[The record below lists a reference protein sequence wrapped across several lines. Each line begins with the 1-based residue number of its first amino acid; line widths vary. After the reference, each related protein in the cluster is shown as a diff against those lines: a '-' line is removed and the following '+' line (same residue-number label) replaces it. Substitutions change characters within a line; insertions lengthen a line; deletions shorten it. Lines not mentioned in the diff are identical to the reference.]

1 MRGETL
7 IFVWFWHVRSVHSPY
22 INLFLTGIL
31 YIRKTHTKI
40 KVSPLT
46 DLQMEKIMLFVI
58 PEMPSKLLLCFK
70 KDFLITLSM
79 HCARLMVTWAT
90 TDRVW
95 GGSSPVMLELYDGK
109 LSCDLDGVEGH
120 ELRPVIRRVLDPHLY
135 RGRRPD
141 QIVYLIFFCNFFR
154 EHY

>member
-1 MRGETL
+1 MDGADAVTPGHTR
-7 IFVWFWHVRSVHSPY
+7 PP
-22 INLFLTGIL
+22 GIL
-31 YIRKTHTKI
+31 HIRKNTQKS
-40 KVSPLT
+40 KFLLS
-46 DLQMEKIMLFVI
+46 QAFQWKKIMLFVI